1 MNYLQ
6 LPVEVLPHLRR
17 LSAVQ
22 LAIWA
27 DAWTWQQN
35 GKEARRSNAQYGEMF
50 GVHAKSISQSI
61 AGLRDA
67 GCIEWSDTGGGRM
80 LRATIPTNVTPPYER
95 VPSIGTSIHTN
106 VDTPSIGTCTPPPY
120 EHGPPLHTNVEQIEK
135 VIEKVIEKEIEKRET
150 KPKKNQDPV
159 LMPFEG
165 ERFAEVWATWKT
177 YKKEEKRFSYKSRI
191 SEQEAL
197 SKLQKLSNDN
207 EQRAIEIIQQSIANG
222 WSGFFALRDG
232 GSTRASRT
240 VDAASTLEW
249 LKSPR
254 RTGGY
259 R

>member
-67 GCIEWSDTGGGRM
+67 GCIEWTNTGGGRM
-80 LRATIPTNVTPPYER
+80 LRAIIPTNVTPPYER

-120 EHGPPLHTNVEQIEK
+120 ERGYPLHTNVEQIEK
-135 VIEKVIEKEIEKRET
+135 VIENRIEKEIEKREA
-150 KPKKNQDPV
+150 KPKNPPEPV

-165 ERFAEVWATWKT
+165 ERFAEVWATWKA
-177 YKKEEKRFSYKSRI
+177 YKKEEKRFGYKSRI

-207 EQRAIEIIQQSIANG
+207 EQRAVEIIQQSIANG
-222 WSGFFALRDG
+222 WSGLFSLRDG
-232 GSTRASRT
+232 GSTRATRT

>member
-67 GCIEWSDTGGGRM
+67 GCIEWSDTGAGRV
-80 LRATIPTNVTPPYER
+80 LRATIPTNVTPPYKR

-120 EHGPPLHTNVEQIEK
+120 EHGGPLHTNVDQIKK
-135 VIEKVIEKEIEKRET
+135 VIENVIENEIENGERTRKAPRLKRNGNTVQLDTKARPFDLAEVVDYFLEIDDT
-150 KPKKNQDPV
+150 EEEAHQFWDYWESAGWRRKNGPIRDWKASARTWIRSPYRKPKK
-159 LMPFEG
+159 
-165 ERFAEVWATWKT
+165 
-177 YKKEEKRFSYKSRI
+177 KELIDQIKENLNYYNNHFNR
-191 SEQEAL
+191 
-197 SKLQKLSNDN
+197 
-207 EQRAIEIIQQSIANG
+207 
-222 WSGFFALRDG
+222 
-232 GSTRASRT
+232 
-240 VDAASTLEW
+240 
-249 LKSPR
+249 
-254 RTGGY
+254 
-259 R
+259 

>member
-67 GCIEWSDTGGGRM
+67 GCIEWLDTGGGRV
-80 LRATIPTNVTPPYER
+80 LRATIPTNVTPPYQR

-120 EHGPPLHTNVEQIEK
+120 EHGAPLHTNVDQIEK
-135 VIEKVIEKEIEKRET
+135 VIENVIENEIDNGERTRKAPRLKRNGNTVQLDTKARPFDLAEVVDYFLEIDDT
-150 KPKKNQDPV
+150 EEEANQFWDYWESAGWRRKNGPIRDWKASARTWIRSPYRKPKKKSILNDAMES
-159 LMPFEG
+159 LKYYN
-165 ERFAEVWATWKT
+165 TH
-177 YKKEEKRFSYKSRI
+177 FSK
-191 SEQEAL
+191 
-197 SKLQKLSNDN
+197 
-207 EQRAIEIIQQSIANG
+207 
-222 WSGFFALRDG
+222 
-232 GSTRASRT
+232 
-240 VDAASTLEW
+240 
-249 LKSPR
+249 
-254 RTGGY
+254 
-259 R
+259 

>member
-1 MNYLQ
+1 MRGQ
-6 LPVEVLPHLRR
+6 LEASGHIVTDGYGHKRRMSVEVAP
-17 LSAVQ
+17 V
-22 LAIWA
+22 
-27 DAWTWQQN
+27 
-35 GKEARRSNAQYGEMF
+35 
-50 GVHAKSISQSI
+50 VAKV
-61 AGLRDA
+61 A
-67 GCIEWSDTGGGRM
+67 
-80 LRATIPTNVTPPYER
+80 PV
-95 VPSIGTSIHTN
+95 GTSNHRNKQPQLQELQPQLQELQPQLRQEATT
-106 VDTPSIGTCTPPPY
+106 VAESK
-120 EHGPPLHTNVEQIEK
+120 EV
-135 VIEKVIEKEIEKRET
+135 VIEISKEVVKSRRE
-150 KPKKNQDPV
+150 PKKNQDPV

-165 ERFAEVWATWKT
+165 ERFAEVWATWKG
-177 YKKEEKRFSYKSRI
+177 YKKDEKRFSYKSRV

-207 EQRAIEIIQQSIANG
+207 EQRAVEIIQQSIANG